1 MAEVPLPVGVSFL
14 GWARALV
21 TNFPQ
26 LPEPPRVYNEA
37 AWRGW
42 AMELK
47 ASPQLAEVG
56 VPGPEGFADWQAWAQ
71 PFTQSL
77 EAAEL

>member
-1 MAEVPLPVGVSFL
+1 MAEVPLPIGITFL
-14 GWARALV
+14 GWAQALV

-37 AWRGW
+37 SWR
-42 AMELK
+42 AYAVELK
-47 ASPQLAEVG
+47 VSPQLAEVA
-56 VPGPEGFADWQAWAQ
+56 VPGPEGFATWAQWAQ